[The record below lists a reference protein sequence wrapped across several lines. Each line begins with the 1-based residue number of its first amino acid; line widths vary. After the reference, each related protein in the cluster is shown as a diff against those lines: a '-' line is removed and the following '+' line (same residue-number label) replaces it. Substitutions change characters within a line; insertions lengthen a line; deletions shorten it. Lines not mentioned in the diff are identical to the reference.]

1 MKVIFKKFL
10 KLKSCREIA
19 LQLRAPAAPAKDPGS
34 TLRAHIAAHNHL
46 YRDPMCCPH
55 SSSQPPVQGPNV
67 LSGFHTNQGTCMVQ
81 QHTFREN
88 IHTHKIKIKNYTE
101 NSRAKTGYILNS

>member
-46 YRDPMCCPH
+46 YRDPMCCLASTQTRAH
-55 SSSQPPVQGPNV
+55 AWCS
-67 LSGFHTNQGTCMVQ
+67 
-81 QHTFREN
+81 N
-88 IHTHKIKIKNYTE
+88 IHSGKTFIHIK
-101 NSRAKTGYILNS
+101 